1 MASSAVTTKTSKY
14 TYKSSGGGSAD
25 VSIEYS
31 ADLSALSRLED
42 KIRLLQED
50 LESERG
56 LRQRIER
63 ERADLSVQVIQMS
76 ERLEEAEGGAE
87 GQLEINRKRDAELNK
102 LRKLL
107 EDVHLESEETAHIL
121 KKKHQEIVND
131 FNEQIESVTKAKQR
145 IEKEK
150 SKLQTE
156 IYELLSQIESV
167 SKDRSVSIKTIEKL
181 EVQVTELNIR
191 IEELNHTI
199 VDITSHKTRLSQEN
213 IDLVKTVQDLKIN
226 IESIS
231 FSKTQL
237 NSQLEEARR
246 RLEEDDRRRS
256 MLESTLHQ
264 IETELESVRL
274 QLEEES
280 EARMDLERQLVKANG
295 EAGTYKSKYEAE
307 VMARNEEIEEIRRK
321 YTIRIQESEE
331 HIESLQLRLNKL
343 EKEKSRLSSEIEI
356 LIIDLEK
363 ANNGIREYSKRIEI
377 LEKTN
382 IEIKTR
388 LEETITLYD
397 QSQRDLRQRTQDYQ
411 RLSHELDA
419 TREQKDQLTR
429 DNNKLQKDLH
439 ETRSSVTEL
448 TRRLHDYEV
457 ELRRLENE
465 REELTAAYKEAEA
478 GRKAEEKRAQ
488 ALAGEYG
495 QFRHDTERRLLEKD
509 EEIEVIRKQTS
520 IEIEQLNARVVEAE
534 TKLKSEVMRIKKKL
548 QIQITELEMSL
559 DVANHTNI
567 ELQKT
572 IKRQSA
578 QLTEITAHYEEIQR
592 QLQSTVDQYG
602 IAQRRIQSLS
612 GELEEIRINYDASL
626 RSKRQVEVQLEESM
640 SRINELAVSNA
651 NYSSLRAKLEQEL
664 QTLAS
669 DYEEVSRELRVS
681 DERYQKVQVE
691 LKHTVELLHEEQERI
706 VKIETIKKSLEVE
719 VKQLSIRLEEVEVNA
734 VAGSRRIISKLEAR
748 LRDIESELEGERMKH
763 SETIKILRKK
773 ERSVKE
779 VYIQIEEDQKNIQ
792 ILQDALEKANQKIAA
807 YKRQLVEQEQTS
819 QQSVTKV
826 RRFQRELEA
835 AEDRAD
841 VAESNLNLVRAKH
854 RTFVTTSTVPGSQ
867 VYLVQETTRTINE
880 TTSS

>member
-1 MASSAVTTKTSKY
+1 MSSSAVTTKTSKY
-14 TYKSSGGGSAD
+14 TYRSSGGGTAD

-63 ERADLSVQVIQMS
+63 EKADLSVQVIQLS

-87 GQLEINRKRDAELNK
+87 GQLEINRKRDAELAK

-121 KKKHQEIVND
+121 KRKHQEIVND
-131 FNEQIESVTKAKQR
+131 FNEQIESLTKSRQR
-145 IEKEK
+145 VEKEK
-150 SKLQTE
+150 SKLQAE
-156 IYELLSQIESV
+156 IYELLSQVESV
-167 SKDRSVSIKTIEKL
+167 SKDKQISIKTIEKL

-191 IEELNHTI
+191 IEELNRTI

-213 IDLVKTVQDLKIN
+213 IDLVKSVQDLKLSV
-226 IESIS
+226 ESIS
-231 FSKTQL
+231 YSKTQL

-256 MLESTLHQ
+256 MLESSLHQ
-264 IETELESVRL
+264 VETELESIRL

-280 EARMDLERQLVKANG
+280 EARLDLERQLVKANG
-295 EAGTYKSKYEAE
+295 EAGTFKSKYEAE
-307 VMARNEEIEEIRRK
+307 CMARVEEVEEIRRK
-321 YTIRIQESEE
+321 YTVRITESEE
-331 HIESLQLRLNKL
+331 HIESLQARLSKL
-343 EKEKSRLSSEIEI
+343 EKEKSRLSSEIEV
-356 LIIDLEK
+356 LIIDLER
-363 ANNGIREYSKRIEI
+363 ANNGIREYTKRIEV
-377 LEKTN
+377 LERTN

-388 LEETITLYD
+388 LEETIALYD
-397 QSQRDLRQRTQDYQ
+397 QSQRDLRQKTTDFQ
-411 RLSHELDA
+411 RLSQELDK
-419 TREQKDQLTR
+419 TREQNSQLGR
-429 DNNKLQKDLH
+429 DNNKLQNDLH
-439 ETRSSVTEL
+439 ESRSTVTEL
-448 TRRLHDYEV
+448 TRRLHEYEV

-488 ALAGEYG
+488 ALSAEYG

-509 EEIEVIRKQTS
+509 EEIESIRKQTS
-520 IEIEQLNARVVEAE
+520 IEIEHLNARVVEAE
-534 TKLKSEVMRIKKKL
+534 TKLKSEVQRIKKKL

-572 IKRQSA
+572 IKKQSL
-578 QLTEITAHYEEIQR
+578 QLTELQAHYEEIQR
-592 QLQSTVDQYG
+592 QLHTTVDQYG
-602 IAQRRIQSLS
+602 IAQRRIQSLT
-612 GELEEIRINYDASL
+612 GELEEIRVNYDSSL
-626 RSKRQVEVQLEESM
+626 RAKRQVEVSLEEATT
-640 SRINELAVSNA
+640 RINELSVVNA
-651 NYSSLRAKLEQEL
+651 NYASLKSKLENEL
-664 QTLAS
+664 QTLAV
-669 DYEEVSRELRVS
+669 DYEEVTRELRVS
-681 DERYQKVQVE
+681 DERYQKIQVE

-706 VKIETIKKSLEVE
+706 VKIEAIKKSLEVE
-719 VKQLSIRLEEVEVNA
+719 VKQLSVRLEEVEVNA
-734 VAGSRRIISKLEAR
+734 VAGSRRIINKLEAR
-748 LRDIESELEGERMKH
+748 LRDIETELDEERRKH

-807 YKRQLVEQEQTS
+807 YKRQLTEQEQSS
-819 QQSVTKV
+819 QQCVTKV

-841 VAESNLNLVRAKH
+841 VAESNLTLVRAKH
-854 RTFVTTSTVPGSQ
+854 RTFVTTSSVPGSQ
-867 VYLVQETTRTINE
+867 VYLVQETTRTVNE
-880 TTSS
+880 SS

>member
-1 MASSAVTTKTSKY
+1 MSSSAVTTKTSKY
-14 TYKSSGGGSAD
+14 SYRSTGGGTAD

-42 KIRLLQED
+42 KLRLLQED

-63 ERADLSVQVIQMS
+63 EKADLSVQVIQLS

-87 GQLEINRKRDAELNK
+87 GQLEINRKRDAELTK

-121 KKKHQEIVND
+121 KRKHQEIVTD
-131 FNEQIESVTKAKQR
+131 FNEQIEAVTKSKQR

-150 SKLQTE
+150 SKLQAE
-156 IYELLSQIESV
+156 IYELLSQVESV
-167 SKDRSVSIKTIEKL
+167 SKDKQISIKTIEKL
-181 EVQVTELNIR
+181 EVHVTELNIR
-191 IEELNHTI
+191 IEELNRTI

-213 IDLVKTVQDLKIN
+213 IDLVKNLQDLKLSV
-226 IESIS
+226 ESIS

-256 MLESTLHQ
+256 MLESSLHQ
-264 IETELESVRL
+264 VETELESIRL

-280 EARMDLERQLVKANG
+280 EARLDLERQLVKANG
-295 EAGTYKSKYEAE
+295 EAGTFKSKYEAE
-307 VMARNEEIEEIRRK
+307 CMTRVEEVEEIRRK
-321 YTIRIQESEE
+321 YTVRITESEE
-331 HIESLQLRLNKL
+331 HIESLQARLSKL
-343 EKEKSRLSSEIEI
+343 EKEKSRLTSEIEV

-363 ANNGIREYSKRIEI
+363 ANNGIREYTKRIEI

-388 LEETITLYD
+388 LEETIVLYD
-397 QSQRDLRQRTQDYQ
+397 QSQRDLRQKTSDFQ
-411 RLSHELDA
+411 RLTHELDK
-419 TREQKDQLTR
+419 TREQKDQLGR
-429 DNNKLQKDLH
+429 DNNKLQSELH
-439 ETRSSVTEL
+439 EARSTVTEL
-448 TRRLHDYEV
+448 TRRLHEYEI

-488 ALAGEYG
+488 ALSAEYG

-509 EEIEVIRKQTS
+509 EEIESIRKQTS

-534 TKLKSEVMRIKKKL
+534 TKLKSEVQRIKKKL

-572 IKRQSA
+572 IKKQSF
-578 QLTEITAHYEEIQR
+578 QLTEMQAHYEEIQR

-612 GELEEIRINYDASL
+612 GELEEIRINYDSSL
-626 RSKRQVEVQLEESM
+626 RAKRQVEVSLEEAST
-640 SRINELAVSNA
+640 RINELSVVNA
-651 NYSSLRAKLEQEL
+651 NYASLKAKLETEL
-664 QTLAS
+664 QTLAA
-669 DYEEVSRELRVS
+669 DYEEVTRELRVS
-681 DERYQKVQVE
+681 DERYQKIQVE

-706 VKIETIKKSLEVE
+706 VKIEAIKKSLEVE

-734 VAGSRRIISKLEAR
+734 VAGSRRIINKLEAR
-748 LRDIESELEGERMKH
+748 LRDIEVELDEERRKH
-763 SETIKILRKK
+763 AETIKILRKK

-779 VYIQIEEDQKNIQ
+779 VFIQIEEDQKNIQ

-807 YKRQLVEQEQTS
+807 YKRQLTEQEQSS

-841 VAESNLNLVRAKH
+841 VAESNLTLVRAKH
-854 RTFVTTSTVPGSQ
+854 RTFVTTSSVPGSQ
-867 VYLVQETTRTINE
+867 VYLVQETTRTVNE
-880 TTSS
+880 G

>member
-1 MASSAVTTKTSKY
+1 MSSSAVTTKTSKY
-14 TYKSSGGGSAD
+14 TYRSSGGGTAD

-63 ERADLSVQVIQMS
+63 EKADLSVQVIQLS
-76 ERLEEAEGGAE
+76 ERLEEAEGGVE
-87 GQLEINRKRDAELNK
+87 GQLDINRKRDAELAK

-121 KKKHQEIVND
+121 KRKHQEIVND
-131 FNEQIESVTKAKQR
+131 FNEQIETLTKSRQR
-145 IEKEK
+145 VEKEK
-150 SKLQTE
+150 SKLQAE
-156 IYELLSQIESV
+156 IYELLSQVESV
-167 SKDRSVSIKTIEKL
+167 SKDKHISIKTIEKL

-191 IEELNHTI
+191 IEELNRTI
-199 VDITSHKTRLSQEN
+199 VDISSHKTRLSQEN
-213 IDLVKTVQDLKIN
+213 IDLIKSVQDLKLSV
-226 IESIS
+226 ESIS
-231 FSKTQL
+231 YSKTQL

-256 MLESTLHQ
+256 MLESSLHQ
-264 IETELESVRL
+264 VETELESIRL

-280 EARMDLERQLVKANG
+280 EARLDLERQLVKANG
-295 EAGTYKSKYEAE
+295 EAGTFKSKYEAE
-307 VMARNEEIEEIRRK
+307 CMARVEEVEEIRRK
-321 YTIRIQESEE
+321 YTVRITETEE
-331 HIESLQLRLNKL
+331 HIESLQARLSKL
-343 EKEKSRLSSEIEI
+343 EKEKSRLQSEVEV
-356 LIIDLEK
+356 LIIDLER
-363 ANNGIREYSKRIEI
+363 ANNGIREYTKRIEV
-377 LEKTN
+377 LERTN

-388 LEETITLYD
+388 LEETIALYD
-397 QSQRDLRQRTQDYQ
+397 QSQRDLRQKTTDFQ
-411 RLSHELDA
+411 RLSQELDK
-419 TREQKDQLTR
+419 TREQNSQLGR
-429 DNNKLQKDLH
+429 DNNKLQNDLH
-439 ETRSSVTEL
+439 ESRSTVTEL
-448 TRRLHDYEV
+448 TRRLHEYEV

-488 ALAGEYG
+488 ALSAEYG

-509 EEIEVIRKQTS
+509 EEIESIRKQTS
-520 IEIEQLNARVVEAE
+520 IEIEHLNARVVEAE
-534 TKLKSEVMRIKKKL
+534 TKLKSEVQRIKKKL

-572 IKRQSA
+572 IKKQSL
-578 QLTEITAHYEEIQR
+578 QLTELQAHYEEIQR
-592 QLQSTVDQYG
+592 QLHTTVDQYG
-602 IAQRRIQSLS
+602 IAQRRIQSLT
-612 GELEEIRINYDASL
+612 GELEEIRVNYDSSL
-626 RSKRQVEVQLEESM
+626 RAKRQVEVSLEEATT
-640 SRINELAVSNA
+640 RINELSVVNA
-651 NYSSLRAKLEQEL
+651 NYASLKSKLENEL
-664 QTLAS
+664 QTLVV

-681 DERYQKVQVE
+681 DERYQKIQVE

-706 VKIETIKKSLEVE
+706 VKIEAIKKSLEVE
-719 VKQLSIRLEEVEVNA
+719 VKQLSVRLEEVEVNA
-734 VAGSRRIISKLEAR
+734 VAGSRRIINKLEAR
-748 LRDIESELEGERMKH
+748 LRDIETELDEERRKH

-807 YKRQLVEQEQTS
+807 YKRQLTEQEQSS

-841 VAESNLNLVRAKH
+841 VAESNLTLVRAKH
-854 RTFVTTSTVPGSQ
+854 RTFVTTSSVPGSQ

-880 TTSS
+880 SS

>member
-1 MASSAVTTKTSKY
+1 MSSSAVTTKTSKY
-14 TYKSSGGGSAD
+14 TYRSSGGGTAD

-42 KIRLLQED
+42 KLRLLQED

-63 ERADLSVQVIQMS
+63 EKADLSVQVIQLS

-87 GQLEINRKRDAELNK
+87 GQLEINRKRDAELTK

-121 KKKHQEIVND
+121 KRKHQEIVTD
-131 FNEQIESVTKAKQR
+131 FNEQLEALTKAKQR
-145 IEKEK
+145 VEKEK
-150 SKLQTE
+150 SKLQAE
-156 IYELLSQIESV
+156 IYELLSQVESV
-167 SKDRSVSIKTIEKL
+167 SKDKQISIKTIEKL

-191 IEELNHTI
+191 IEELNRTI

-213 IDLVKTVQDLKIN
+213 IDLVKSVQDLKLSV
-226 IESIS
+226 ESIS

-256 MLESTLHQ
+256 MLESSLHQ
-264 IETELESVRL
+264 VETELESIRL

-280 EARMDLERQLVKANG
+280 EARLDLERQLVKANG
-295 EAGTYKSKYEAE
+295 EAGTFKSKYEAE
-307 VMARNEEIEEIRRK
+307 VMARTEEVEEIRRK
-321 YTIRIQESEE
+321 YTVRITESEE
-331 HIESLQLRLNKL
+331 HIESLQARLSKL
-343 EKEKSRLSSEIEI
+343 EKEKSRLTSEIEI

-363 ANNGIREYSKRIEI
+363 ANNGIREYTKRIEI

-388 LEETITLYD
+388 LEETIALYD
-397 QSQRDLRQRTQDYQ
+397 ASQRDLRQRTADFQ
-411 RLSHELDA
+411 RLSHELDK
-419 TREQKDQLTR
+419 TREQKDQLGR
-429 DNNKLQKDLH
+429 DNNKLQSELH
-439 ETRSSVTEL
+439 EARSNVTEL
-448 TRRLHDYEV
+448 TRRLHEYEI

-488 ALAGEYG
+488 ALSAEYG

-534 TKLKSEVMRIKKKL
+534 TKLKSEVQRIKKKL

-572 IKRQSA
+572 IKKQSL
-578 QLTEITAHYEEIQR
+578 QLTEMQAHYEEIQR

-602 IAQRRIQSLS
+602 IAQRRIQSLT
-612 GELEEIRINYDASL
+612 GELEEIRVNYDSSL
-626 RSKRQVEVQLEESM
+626 RAKRQVEVSLEEATT
-640 SRINELAVSNA
+640 RINELSVVNA
-651 NYSSLRAKLEQEL
+651 NYASLKSKLESEL
-664 QTLAS
+664 QTLAV
-669 DYEEVSRELRVS
+669 DYEEVTRELRVS
-681 DERYQKVQVE
+681 DERYQKIQVE

-706 VKIETIKKSLEVE
+706 VKIEAIKKSLEVE

-734 VAGSRRIISKLEAR
+734 VAGSRRIINKLEAR
-748 LRDIESELEGERMKH
+748 LRDIEVELDEERRKH
-763 SETIKILRKK
+763 AETIKILRKK

-819 QQSVTKV
+819 QQTVTKV

-841 VAESNLNLVRAKH
+841 VAESNLTLVRAKH

-867 VYLVQETTRTINE
+867 VYLVQETTRTVNE
-880 TTSS
+880 S

>member
-1 MASSAVTTKTSKY
+1 MSSSAVTTKTSKY
-14 TYKSSGGGSAD
+14 TYRSSGGGTAD

-42 KIRLLQED
+42 KLRLLQED

-63 ERADLSVQVIQMS
+63 EKADLSVQVIQLS

-87 GQLEINRKRDAELNK
+87 GQLEINRKRDAELTK

-121 KKKHQEIVND
+121 KRKHQEIVTD
-131 FNEQIESVTKAKQR
+131 FNEQLEALTKAKQR
-145 IEKEK
+145 VEKEK
-150 SKLQTE
+150 SKLQAE
-156 IYELLSQIESV
+156 IYELLSQVESV
-167 SKDRSVSIKTIEKL
+167 SKDKQISIKTIEKL

-191 IEELNHTI
+191 IEELNRTI
-199 VDITSHKTRLSQEN
+199 IDITSHKTRLSQEN
-213 IDLVKTVQDLKIN
+213 IDLVKSVQDLKLSV
-226 IESIS
+226 ESIS

-256 MLESTLHQ
+256 MLESSLHQ
-264 IETELESVRL
+264 VETELESIRL

-280 EARMDLERQLVKANG
+280 EARLDLERQLVKANG
-295 EAGTYKSKYEAE
+295 EAGTFKSKYEAE
-307 VMARNEEIEEIRRK
+307 CMARTEEVEEIRRK
-321 YTIRIQESEE
+321 YTVRITESEE
-331 HIESLQLRLNKL
+331 HIESLQARLSKL
-343 EKEKSRLSSEIEI
+343 EKEKSRLTSEIEI

-363 ANNGIREYSKRIEI
+363 ANNGIREYTKRIEI

-388 LEETITLYD
+388 LEETIALYD
-397 QSQRDLRQRTQDYQ
+397 ASQRDLRQRTADFQ
-411 RLSHELDA
+411 RLSHELDK
-419 TREQKDQLTR
+419 TREQKDQLGR
-429 DNNKLQKDLH
+429 DNNKLQSELH
-439 ETRSSVTEL
+439 EARSNVTEL
-448 TRRLHDYEV
+448 TRRLHEYEI

-488 ALAGEYG
+488 ALSGEYS

-534 TKLKSEVMRIKKKL
+534 TKLKSEVQRIKKKL

-572 IKRQSA
+572 IKRQSL
-578 QLTEITAHYEEIQR
+578 QLTELQAHYEEIQR

-602 IAQRRIQSLS
+602 IAQRRIQSLT
-612 GELEEIRINYDASL
+612 GELEEIRVNYDSSL
-626 RSKRQVEVQLEESM
+626 RAKRQVEVSLEEATT
-640 SRINELAVSNA
+640 RINELSVVNA
-651 NYSSLRAKLEQEL
+651 NYASLKAKLESEL
-664 QTLAS
+664 QTLAG
-669 DYEEVSRELRVS
+669 DYEEVTRELRVS
-681 DERYQKVQVE
+681 DERYQKIQVE

-734 VAGSRRIISKLEAR
+734 VAGSRRIINKLEAR
-748 LRDIESELEGERMKH
+748 LRDIEVELDEERRKH
-763 SETIKILRKK
+763 AETIKILRKK

-841 VAESNLNLVRAKH
+841 VAESNLTLVRAKH

-867 VYLVQETTRTINE
+867 VYLVQETTRTVNE
-880 TTSS
+880 S

>member
-1 MASSAVTTKTSKY
+1 MSSSAVTTKTSKY
-14 TYKSSGGGSAD
+14 TYKSSGGGTAD

-42 KIRLLQED
+42 KLRLLQED
-50 LESERG
+50 LESERS

-63 ERADLSVQVIQMS
+63 EKADLSVQVIQMS

-87 GQLEINRKRDAELNK
+87 SVLEINRKRDAELNK

-121 KKKHQEIVND
+121 KKKHQEIVSD
-131 FNEQIESVTKAKQR
+131 FNEQIESLTKAKQR
-145 IEKEK
+145 VEKEK
-150 SKLQTE
+150 SKLQAE

-167 SKDRSVSIKTIEKL
+167 SKDKTTSIKTIEKL
-181 EVQVTELNIR
+181 EVHVTELNIR
-191 IEELNHTI
+191 IEELNRTI

-213 IDLVKTVQDLKIN
+213 IDLVKNVQDLKIN

-231 FSKTQL
+231 FAKTQL
-237 NSQLEEARR
+237 NTQLEDARR
-246 RLEEDDRRRS
+246 RLEEEDRRRS
-256 MLESTLHQ
+256 MLESNLHQ
-264 IETELESVRL
+264 VETELESVRL

-280 EARMDLERQLVKANG
+280 EARLDLERQLVKANG
-295 EAGTYKSKYEAE
+295 EAGTFKSKYEAE
-307 VMARNEEIEEIRRK
+307 VHARTEEVEEIRRK
-321 YTIRIQESEE
+321 YTVRIQESEE
-331 HIESLQLRLNKL
+331 HIESLQLRLSKL
-343 EKEKSRLSSEIEI
+343 EKEKSRMSNEIEI

-363 ANNGIREYSKRIEI
+363 ANNGIREYCKRIEI

-397 QSQRDLRQRTQDYQ
+397 QSQRDLRQKTQDYQ
-411 RLSHELDA
+411 RLSHDLDA

-429 DNNKLQKDLH
+429 DNNKMQKELH
-439 ETRSSVTEL
+439 ESRATITDL

-465 REELTAAYKEAEA
+465 REELTAAYKEAES

-488 ALAGEYG
+488 ALSAEYG
-495 QFRHDTERRLLEKD
+495 QFRHDTERRLLEKE

-602 IAQRRIQSLS
+602 IAQRRIQSLT
-612 GELEEIRINYDASL
+612 GELEEIRVNYDSSL
-626 RSKRQVEVQLEESM
+626 RSKRQVEVQLEEAQ
-640 SRINELAVSNA
+640 SRINELTVSNA
-651 NYSSLRAKLEQEL
+651 SYASLRSKLEQEL

-669 DYEEVSRELRVS
+669 DYEEVTRELRVS

-719 VKQLSIRLEEVEVNA
+719 VKQLSVRLEEVEVNA

-748 LRDIESELEGERMKH
+748 LRDIEAELEGERMRH

-792 ILQDALEKANQKIAA
+792 LLQDALEKANQKIAA
-807 YKRQLVEQEQTS
+807 YKRQLVEQEQCS
-819 QQSVTKV
+819 QQCVTKV

-841 VAESNLNLVRAKH
+841 VAESNLTMVRAKH

-867 VYLVQETTRTINE
+867 VYLVQESTTRTVNE
-880 TTSS
+880 SS

>member
-1 MASSAVTTKTSKY
+1 MSSSAVTTKTSKY
-14 TYKSSGGGSAD
+14 TYKSTGGGSAD

-63 ERADLSVQVIQMS
+63 EKADLSVQVIQMS

-87 GQLEINRKRDAELNK
+87 SHLEISRKRDAELCK

-121 KKKHQEIVND
+121 KKKHQEIVID
-131 FNEQIESVTKAKQR
+131 FNEQLESLTKAKQR

-156 IYELLSQIESV
+156 IYELLSQIESI
-167 SKDRSVSIKTIEKL
+167 SKDKTISIKTIEKL

-191 IEELNHTI
+191 IEELNRTI

-213 IDLVKTVQDLKIN
+213 IDLVKHVQDLKIN
-226 IESIS
+226 IESIT

-256 MLESTLHQ
+256 ILESTLHQ

-280 EARMDLERQLVKANG
+280 EARLDLERQLVKANG
-295 EAGTYKSKYEAE
+295 DAGTFKSKYEAE
-307 VMARNEEIEEIRRK
+307 VMARTEEVEEIRRK
-321 YTIRIQESEE
+321 YTVRIQESEE
-331 HIESLQLRLNKL
+331 HIESLQLRLSKL
-343 EKEKSRLSSEIEI
+343 EKEKSRLSSEIEV

-363 ANNGIREYSKRIEI
+363 ANNGIREYTKRIEI
-377 LEKTN
+377 LERTN

-388 LEETITLYD
+388 LEETITLFD
-397 QSQRDLRQRTQDYQ
+397 QSQRDLRQKTQDYQ

-419 TREQKDQLTR
+419 TREQKDQLGR

-439 ETRSSVTEL
+439 EARTSVTEL

-465 REELTAAYKEAEA
+465 REELTAAYKEAES

-488 ALAGEYG
+488 ALSAEFG
-495 QFRHDTERRLLEKD
+495 QFRHDTERRLLEKE

-534 TKLKSEVMRIKKKL
+534 TKLKSEVQRIKKKL

-572 IKRQSA
+572 IKKQSL
-578 QLTEITAHYEEIQR
+578 QLTEIQAHYEDIQR

-602 IAQRRIQSLS
+602 IAQRRILSLTS
-612 GELEEIRINYDASL
+612 ELEEIRVNYDSSL
-626 RSKRQVEVQLEESM
+626 RSKRQVEVQLEEAS
-640 SRINELAVSNA
+640 SRINELSVSNA
-651 NYSSLRAKLEQEL
+651 NYASLRSKLEQEL
-664 QTLAS
+664 QTLAG

-748 LRDIESELEGERMKH
+748 LRDIEVELEEERRKH
-763 SETIKILRKK
+763 AETIKILRKK

-792 ILQDALEKANQKIAA
+792 ILQDALEKSNQKIAA
-807 YKRQLVEQEQTS
+807 YKRQLVEQEQCS

-841 VAESNLNLVRAKH
+841 VAESNLHLVRAKH

-867 VYLVQETTRTINE
+867 VYLVQETVRTVNE
-880 TTSS
+880 SSS

>member
-1 MASSAVTTKTSKY
+1 MSSSAVTTKTSKY
-14 TYKSSGGGSAD
+14 TYRSTGGGTAD

-42 KIRLLQED
+42 KIRLLQDD

-63 ERADLSVQVIQMS
+63 EKADLSVQVIQLS

-87 GQLEINRKRDAELNK
+87 GQLEINRKRDAELTK

-121 KKKHQEIVND
+121 KRKHQEIVSD
-131 FNEQIESVTKAKQR
+131 FNEQLETLTKSKQR
-145 IEKEK
+145 VEKEK
-150 SKLQTE
+150 SKLQAE
-156 IYELLSQIESV
+156 IYELLSQVESI
-167 SKDRSVSIKTIEKL
+167 SKDKQISIKTIEKL
-181 EVQVTELNIR
+181 EVQVTELSIR
-191 IEELNHTI
+191 IEELNRTI
-199 VDITSHKTRLSQEN
+199 VDISSHKTRLSQEN
-213 IDLVKTVQDLKIN
+213 IDLVKSVQDLKLSV
-226 IESIS
+226 ESIS

-256 MLESTLHQ
+256 MLESSLHQ
-264 IETELESVRL
+264 VETELESIRL

-280 EARMDLERQLVKANG
+280 EARLDLERQLVKANG
-295 EAGTYKSKYEAE
+295 EAGTFKSKYEAE
-307 VMARNEEIEEIRRK
+307 CMARVEEVEEIRRK
-321 YTIRIQESEE
+321 YTVRITESEE
-331 HIESLQLRLNKL
+331 HIESLQARLSKL
-343 EKEKSRLSSEIEI
+343 EKEKSRLTSEIEV

-363 ANNGIREYSKRIEI
+363 ANNGIREYTKRIEI

-388 LEETITLYD
+388 LEETIALYD
-397 QSQRDLRQRTQDYQ
+397 ASQRDLRQRTADFQ
-411 RLSHELDA
+411 RLSHELDK
-419 TREQKDQLTR
+419 TREQKDQLGR
-429 DNNKLQKDLH
+429 DNNKLQNELH
-439 ETRSSVTEL
+439 ESRSTVTEL
-448 TRRLHDYEV
+448 TRRLHEYEV

-509 EEIEVIRKQTS
+509 EEIETIRKQTS

-572 IKRQSA
+572 IKKQSL
-578 QLTEITAHYEEIQR
+578 QLTEMQAHYEEIQR

-602 IAQRRIQSLS
+602 IAQRRIQSLT
-612 GELEEIRINYDASL
+612 GELEEIRVNYDSSL
-626 RSKRQVEVQLEESM
+626 RAKRQVEVSLEDATT
-640 SRINELAVSNA
+640 RINELSVVNA
-651 NYSSLRAKLEQEL
+651 NYASLKAKLETEL
-664 QTLAS
+664 QTLAA
-669 DYEEVSRELRVS
+669 DYEEVTRELRVS
-681 DERYQKVQVE
+681 DERYQKIQVE

-706 VKIETIKKSLEVE
+706 VKIEAIKKSLEVE

-734 VAGSRRIISKLEAR
+734 VAGSRRIINKLEAR
-748 LRDIESELEGERMKH
+748 LRDIEVELDEERRKH
-763 SETIKILRKK
+763 AETIKILRKK

-807 YKRQLVEQEQTS
+807 YKRQLTEQEQCS
-819 QQSVTKV
+819 QQCVTKV

-841 VAESNLNLVRAKH
+841 VAESNLTMVRAKH

-880 TTSS
+880 SSS